1 MECVLVE
8 TTKRQKKK
16 VITPNTPEQD
26 FYLAIERG
34 DLQEVQTLLER
45 GVDLSYKIEGW
56 SPLTLACECG
66 QEDIVEVI
74 VNQLKN
80 DEENNKGK
88 QRLSD
93 RLNYVSVLETLND
106 NGDTPL
112 ICAARAGHVDVC
124 SLLLESGAYINQTN
138 QHVRQTPLL
147 VAVEHGNMDV
157 VDFLLDCGAD
167 VQLTDNINITPLY
180 AAIKARNPLMVQRLI
195 QAGSDV
201 NLGSQ
206 DHAPLFLAARLK
218 LLSVVQML
226 INAGCEKNITIKY
239 GVTPL
244 YEATFRGHTDIV
256 EFLVNE
262 GCDVNKTDMYGVS
275 PLHIASM
282 YGHLNC
288 VILLILGGA
297 DMRLR
302 MQHGQT
308 ALQVAMEM
316 NHADVVE
323 YFLCRGED
331 ILCKPHGSNSL
342 KIIAAVFEKGHRE
355 TVEVLLRGCAK
366 LVLLHYPGVTE
377 MFCNDKYLLEMLF
390 MSGIQTIPGVLT
402 VPKLHPKYVCNPK
415 AAQWLEEYHKKP
427 QSLKSLCRIRLRR
440 CLGNKVLCLSK
451 GLPLPSI
458 IKDYVCLRDISKE

>member
-8 TTKRQKKK
+8 NTKRQKKK

-26 FYLAIERG
+26 LYLAIERG
-34 DLQEVQTLLER
+34 ELQNVQTLLDR
-45 GVDLSYKIEGW
+45 GVDLSYKLEGW
-56 SPLTLACECG
+56 SPLTVACEYG
-66 QEDIVEVI
+66 HEDIVEAI
-74 VNQLKN
+74 VNQLKI
-80 DEENNKGK
+80 DEENNKS
-88 QRLSD
+88 RLSD
-93 RLNYVSVLETLND
+93 RLNHVPVLETLND

-112 ICAARAGHVDVC
+112 ICAARAGHIDIC
-124 SLLLESGAYINQTN
+124 SLLLDSGAYINQTN

-147 VAVEHGNMDV
+147 VAVEQGHMDV

-195 QAGSDV
+195 QAGCDV

-226 INAGCEKNITIKY
+226 IEAGCEKNITIKY

-323 YFLCRGED
+323 YFLSRGED
-331 ILCKPHGSNSL
+331 ILSKPHGSNSL
-342 KIIAAVFEKGHRE
+342 KIIATVFEKGHRE
-355 TVEVLLRGCAK
+355 TVEVLLRGCAN

-377 MFCNDKYLLEMLF
+377 MFCTDKYLLEMLF

-402 VPKLHPKYVCNPK
+402 VPKLHPKYVCNPI
-415 AAQWLEEYHKKP
+415 AAEWLQEYHKKP
-427 QSLKSLCRIRLRR
+427 RSLKSLCRIRVRR
-440 CLGNKVLCLSK
+440 CLGNKILCLSK

-458 IKDYVCLRDISKE
+458 IKDYVCLHDISKE